1 MICRACPYE
10 NEMYLKNYE
19 RHLIRYHPEEN
30 SKDPR
35 GKGSKAVTLATLFW
49 NQKRKQE
56 EAEAP
61 SPSSKKPR
69 HSSGD
74 SGLGVLE
81 ADQDT
86 VVPEADQDTG
96 VLEADQDTGVLEAE
110 QDTGVPET
118 EQDTD
123 LDLVSSVFPRS
134 VPETEQDTG
143 IPANEDVR
151 TSTQPEHI
159 RQGEEVSHPDI
170 LRKLLENQEKILK
183 RLGDS
188 SVPVSKSES
197 TVKTVFPR
205 RDGITGSDEAE
216 TAGPDLR
223 SVTDV
228 DNFTKFGF
236 NVSQVGESSLVS
248 CVICEAEFKY
258 SGPQNVHEDKL
269 PREFRNLKSHIKQHF
284 FSKRH
289 LDKVEENRK
298 EGEAK
303 KYLVSRDQKAGKNLT
318 RAAYCVIK
326 TRNPEVQFEREV
338 YLMYTAG
345 GEVGNLNHSKNFIP
359 KIRPHLASSVRKL
372 RNQHL
377 TSPMQETGL
386 LPPTGLS
393 ADGAT
398 WLK

>member
-1 MICRACPYE
+1 MSSSSIGSSKERKVICRACPFE
-10 NEMYLKNYE
+10 NEIYLKNYE
-19 RHLIRYHPEEN
+19 RHLIRFHPQEN

-35 GKGSKAVTLATLFW
+35 GKGSRVVTLTTLFW

-56 EAEAP
+56 EEQEEAEAAGP
-61 SPSSKKPR
+61 SPKKLR

-74 SGLGVLE
+74 SGLGV
-81 ADQDT
+81 
-86 VVPEADQDTG
+86 
-96 VLEADQDTGVLEAE
+96 
-110 QDTGVPET
+110 PET

-123 LDLVSSVFPRS
+123 PEVISVSPRDGGTTGPG
-134 VPETEQDTG
+134 VPETDQDT
-143 IPANEDVR
+143 D
-151 TSTQPEHI
+151 PEVNSVSPREGGTTGAPHSSS
-159 RQGEEVSHPDI
+159 QEEEAVKEVSNSDI
-170 LRKLLENQEKILK
+170 LRKLLENQEEILK
-183 RLGDS
+183 RLDDS
-188 SVPVSKSES
+188 SVLVSKSES

-205 RDGITGSDEAE
+205 GGGTTGSDEAE

-228 DNFTKFGF
+228 EDFEKFGF
-236 NVSQVGESSLVS
+236 KVSHDGESSSLS

-258 SGPQNVHEDKL
+258 SGPQNVHEEKL

-303 KYLVSRDQKAGKNLT
+303 NYLVSRDQKAGKNLT

-326 TRNPEVQFEREV
+326 SRNPEMQFEREV

-345 GEVGNLNHSKNFIP
+345 GEVGNLNHSKHFIP

-377 TSPMQETGL
+377 TSPMSETGL
-386 LPPTGLS
+386 LPPFGLS

-398 WLK
+398 WLRY